1 MNPSAIALLRAAK
14 DGVSSPREIMNILGV
29 KEWQFNNLVRDLANQ
44 DYIEKKTDS
53 TVTFKTNS
61 KTILFRDV
69 ASKFDVEKL
78 LHDSNEMV
86 FQNLAEPKTVNNIQ
100 GLTGLSLRT
109 VQRAISEL
117 ESIGAVRR
125 DESGR
130 VSLNKVY
137 EPLYLFA
144 EYLRTESEKKDVEP
158 YAEII
163 YQDRAR
169 TLKKVSKGKRVDGE
183 LTGFSLFADYGVE
196 YHTTHDYYIEQ
207 DTPLQLAEALI
218 HAVLAAGKEQ
228 DKHGILMTMIF
239 YLKNKQRLDP
249 LTLRQIAREYK
260 ISDVWVD
267 IEGYLKNTP
276 VKNQNLFLPWQEFEE
291 KAKLYAISA
300 ENYTL
305 PVAYPDLFKDIG
317 QNIQSETEAYLL
329 GGENMRLKGLKPR
342 TKDCDLVVSDERS
355 FNHIVET
362 LKKMGYAS
370 VNKSRLSADDQRVA
384 ASDILEHPTRSR
396 VDIFTSVVAQ
406 KLALSEKMKKRAKME
421 VHGKL
426 KLGIMANEDV
436 FLMKGVTL
444 REGDIQD
451 MARLA
456 QSPGFNWRV
465 VWDEMERQEK
475 DRFERFSAVLLESL
489 DYLNEQT
496 GIRAPFY
503 KKLERHVL
511 DYEIS
516 KLIRDGGKTLTDVI
530 SISQDRYTTE
540 KKIRNRI
547 DYLEKKRFLKKIRKG
562 NEVILE
568 PTERI
573 VLNIP
578 SKNVSTVYGKALR
591 YVNEISAKLRV
602 SEKARNRAIDIIHDM
617 NRNVMLVGGR
627 SPKAT
632 AAAAVYVAVIMEGES
647 YSNSASLI
655 AKAAGINPVS
665 LYANYKR
672 IKIDLRL

>member
-1 MNPSAIALLRAAK
+1 MNPSAIALLKAAK

-169 TLKKVSKGKRVDGE
+169 TLKKVPKGKRVDGE

-239 YLKNKQRLDP
+239 YLTNKQRLDP

-305 PVAYPDLFKDIG
+305 PVAYPDLFKEIG

-342 TKDCDLVVSDERS
+342 TKDCDLVVSGERS
-355 FNHIVET
+355 FNHIVES
-362 LKKMGYAS
+362 LKKMGYTS

-547 DYLEKKRFLKKIRKG
+547 DYLEKKGFLKKIRKG

-568 PTERI
+568 PRTH
-573 VLNIP
+573 
-578 SKNVSTVYGKALR
+578 
-591 YVNEISAKLRV
+591 
-602 SEKARNRAIDIIHDM
+602 RAH
-617 NRNVMLVGGR
+617 R
-627 SPKAT
+627 SQHT
-632 AAAAVYVAVIMEGES
+632 
-647 YSNSASLI
+647 
-655 AKAAGINPVS
+655 
-665 LYANYKR
+665 
-672 IKIDLRL
+672 

>member
-1 MNPSAIALLRAAK
+1 MYNQNNLVAIESPRFKVSNFHDFSVIKAQLYISISDYMTLKAMNPSAIALLKAAK
-14 DGVSSPREIMNILGV
+14 DGVSSSKELMNIIGV
-29 KEWQFNNLVRDLANQ
+29 KEWQFNNLVKDLATQ
-44 DYIEKKTDS
+44 GYIEKTGSAITLKA
-53 TVTFKTNS
+53 NS
-61 KTILFRDV
+61 KTILFRDL

-78 LHDSNEMV
+78 LHDSNELV
-86 FQNLAEPKTVNNIQ
+86 FQNLAEPKTINNIQ

-130 VSLNKVY
+130 LSLNRDH

-144 EYLRTESEKKDVEP
+144 EYLRTESQKKDVEP

-163 YQDRAR
+163 YQDRNR
-169 TLKKVSKGKRVDGE
+169 ILKKVPKGKRVDGE
-183 LTGFSLFADYGVE
+183 LTGFSLFPDYSVE

-207 DTPLQLAEALI
+207 DTPLQLADALI
-218 HAVLAAGKEQ
+218 HAVLAATKER
-228 DKHGILMTMIF
+228 DKHGIVMAMIF
-239 YLKNKQRLDP
+239 YLKNRQKLDP
-249 LTLRQIAREYK
+249 LTLRQIARDYK

-267 IEGYLKNTP
+267 IEGYLRNTP

-291 KAKLYAISA
+291 KASLYAIPV

-317 QNIQSETEAYLL
+317 QNIPSETEAYLL

-342 TKDCDLVVSDERS
+342 TKYCDLAVSDERA

-362 LKKMGYAS
+362 LKKVGYS
-370 VNKSRLSADDQRVA
+370 SINKSRLSADDQRVA

-396 VDIFTSVVAQ
+396 VDIFTRIVAR
-406 KLALSEKMKKRAKME
+406 KLALSDRMKKRARME
-421 VHGKL
+421 AHGKL

-451 MARLA
+451 MAKLV
-456 QSPGFNWRV
+456 QSPRFNWQV

-475 DRFERFSAVLLESL
+475 DRLDRFSAVLLESL
-489 DYLNEQT
+489 DYLYEQT

-503 KKLERHVL
+503 KRLERHVL

-516 KLIRDGGKTLTDVI
+516 KLIRDGGRTLTEVI
-530 SISQDRYTTE
+530 SMLQDRYTTE

-547 DYLEKKRFLKKIRKG
+547 DYLEKKRFLEKIRKG
-562 NEVILE
+562 NEVILK
-568 PTERI
+568 PGAHSSQHT
-573 VLNIP
+573 
-578 SKNVSTVYGKALR
+578 
-591 YVNEISAKLRV
+591 
-602 SEKARNRAIDIIHDM
+602 
-617 NRNVMLVGGR
+617 
-627 SPKAT
+627 
-632 AAAAVYVAVIMEGES
+632 
-647 YSNSASLI
+647 
-655 AKAAGINPVS
+655 
-665 LYANYKR
+665 
-672 IKIDLRL
+672 